1 MKTLVL
7 VSHPEYDNSMTE
19 AFLKQCQSNI
29 DSVDWVVLDQI
40 QNQFTFDKDAEQ
52 KRLKQYDRILFQ
64 FPMYWYSAPALM
76 KKYQDDVFTR
86 NFIYADEQGWLNGKE
101 FGIVMTLGD
110 PLKDYQV
117 GGSEGFSI
125 SELLK
130 PYQAIAKKA
139 HMEFLKPFVIE
150 QFAYMT
156 DTQKEKLL
164 VDYCNYLT
172 NDNFDSFASK
182 QAWYVEQLTAL
193 KSTLSDDKQPQMEVL
208 IDYIQGNI
216 DQLDELKWE
225 IELIKKEDDE

>member
-19 AFLKQCQSNI
+19 AFLKQSQSNI

-76 KKYQDDVFTR
+76 KKYQ
-86 NFIYADEQGWLNGKE
+86 L
-101 FGIVMTLGD
+101 
-110 PLKDYQV
+110 
-117 GGSEGFSI
+117 S
-125 SELLK
+125 
-130 PYQAIAKKA
+130 
-139 HMEFLKPFVIE
+139 
-150 QFAYMT
+150 
-156 DTQKEKLL
+156 
-164 VDYCNYLT
+164 
-172 NDNFDSFASK
+172 
-182 QAWYVEQLTAL
+182 AL
-193 KSTLSDDKQPQMEVL
+193 KSTLSEDKQLQMEVL